1 MALCKADFDVLNHLG
16 MTHECNLLCL
26 AMLCSQNLK
35 SKTVKCYYV
44 IRIFLKL
51 QHGWSRDLTEH

>member
-51 QHGWSRDLTEH
+51 QHG